1 MFRKTIKVIVLFI
14 LLLTVVLLSACEK
27 NTTIKIG
34 VVGTMSGK
42 ESDLSVSGRRGIE
55 LAASE
60 INASGGINGQ
70 LIELVIKD
78 DLNSPEQALKVDQEF
93 VQEGIQFVIGHF
105 TSGMTLSVIDYVN
118 TESLLML
125 GPTISADQLSQMDD
139 HFIRFIAST
148 REQAE
153 VLSNIVKLNQHK
165 NTIVIF
171 DTRNKGFTNKLVENF
186 QILVKEKTGFIPEA
200 IEYDPSAKETRD
212 EAIKKIV
219 SASPDGLFIVASA
232 EECAVL
238 AQNLKIKL
246 PQIQLYGPLWANTQ
260 ELLRKGGNAIEN
272 MILVGGI
279 DYEDKKTSFVSFSE
293 EFKNQYGE
301 EPTFASMY
309 GFETMKALA
318 QSIVASK
325 SLNIDKVKTKLI
337 EIGSFEGV
345 QESFSIDE
353 YGDSTRNYHAY
364 QVKSGK
370 LRKVD

>member
-1 MFRKTIKVIVLFI
+1 MSRKTIKVIVII
-14 LLLTVVLLSACEK
+14 LLLLTMILLSACEK

-55 LAASE
+55 LAVSE

-70 LIELVIKD
+70 LIELVVKD
-78 DLNSPEQALKVDQEF
+78 DLNSTEQALKVDQEF

-118 TESLLML
+118 SENLLML

-153 VLSNIVKLNQHK
+153 VLSNIVKQYQHK
-165 NTIVIF
+165 KTMVIF
-171 DTRNKGFTNKLVENF
+171 DTRNKGFTDKFVENF
-186 QILVKEKTGFIPEA
+186 QILVKEKTGFKPEA
-200 IEYDPSAKETRD
+200 MEYDPSNKETRD
-212 EAIKKIV
+212 EVIKKIL
-219 SASPDGLFIVASA
+219 SASPEGLFIVASA

-238 AQNLKIKL
+238 AQNIKNEL
-246 PQIQLYGPLWANTQ
+246 PKIQLYGPLWANTQ
-260 ELLRKGGNAIEN
+260 ELLRKGGNAVED

-279 DYEDKKTSFVSFSE
+279 DYEDQNTSFVNFSDN
-293 EFKNQYGE
+293 FKLRYGDD
-301 EPTFASMY
+301 PTFASMY
-309 GFETMKALA
+309 GYETMRALA
-318 QSIVASK
+318 QSIEASK
-325 SLNIDKVKTKLI
+325 SLNIDKVKAKLI

-345 QESFSIDE
+345 QESFSIDK